1 MATGWCDRSALNIYQ
16 PIAAELKCIGTNVH
30 GAEHSAEVSCCC
42 FVFRVSVMVRLQ
54 RRLGDLGEP
63 EQPHEL
69 EHFRDLG
76 RLDELQVN
84 HASDRSVLK
93 AELPFPFPLRL

>member
-1 MATGWCDRSALNIYQ
+1 MRSTPRI
-16 PIAAELKCIGTNVH
+16 
-30 GAEHSAEVSCCC
+30 EVSCCC

-54 RRLGDLGEP
+54 RRLRDLGEP

-84 HASDRSVLK
+84 TNHASDSVGAAVPISVPVAIGNSRRQRGVLGG
-93 AELPFPFPLRL
+93 AGRGGA